1 MNDLSV
7 LMPNYN
13 HAHYLPAALESVI
26 AQDLQPRE
34 VIVMDDASTD
44 DSLKV
49 LEQFAARMPNLRI
62 VRNEVNCGVSKNCNR
77 LLEMATGEI
86 LHFMAADDVILPGF
100 YRRCVDML
108 VQYPQAG
115 MCYALCRQI
124 DEQGND
130 IGLCGNF
137 IPGDRARYVTPEETM
152 ELLSKNFYLIGGVA
166 RLYRRKTVIELGGF
180 REYLKFYSDGLLDHV
195 NIARNGLCFVPEVL
209 ACWRIVKTS
218 LSHAVWQ
225 NDAELAG
232 VFRQACETM
241 EREFGQVLPREFVR
255 NYKYLALSRLAL
267 DKWERTMA
275 PRDQFMNFTWTH
287 LFPERNRLD
296 RTFNFTMRSLGRI
309 ERALVAAYLRVRAR
323 Y

>member
-7 LMPNYN
+7 LIPNYN

-26 AQDLQPRE
+26 AQDFQPRE

-44 DSLKV
+44 DSLSV
-49 LEQFAARMPNLRI
+49 LEQFANRMPNLRI

-77 LLEMATGEI
+77 LLEMANGEM

-108 VQYPQAG
+108 VRYPQAG

-130 IGLCGNF
+130 VGLCGNF
-137 IPGDRARYVTPEETM
+137 IPGDSARYVSPQETM
-152 ELLSKNFYLIGGVA
+152 DLLSRNFYLIGGVS
-166 RLYRRKTVIELGGF
+166 RLYRRNAVIELGGF

-195 NIARNGLCFVPEVL
+195 NMARNGVCFVPEVL
-209 ACWRIVKTS
+209 ACWRIVTTS

-225 NDAELAG
+225 DDAQLAG
-232 VFRQACETM
+232 VFRLACETM
-241 EREFGQVLPREFVR
+241 EREFGDVLPREFVS

-267 DKWERTMA
+267 DKWERAVTQ
-275 PRDQFMNFTWTH
+275 RNQFLDFTWTH

-296 RTFNFTMRSLGRI
+296 RGFNRAMRSLRGI
-309 ERALVAAYLRVRAR
+309 ERAMVSAYLRVRAR
-323 Y
+323 

>member
-62 VRNEVNCGVSKNCNR
+62 IRNEVNCGVSKNCNR
-77 LLEMATGEI
+77 LLEMASGEI

-137 IPGDRARYVTPEETM
+137 IPGDRARYVPPEETM
-152 ELLSKNFYLIGGVA
+152 ELLSKNFYLIGGV
-166 RLYRRKTVIELGGF
+166 
-180 REYLKFYSDGLLDHV
+180 
-195 NIARNGLCFVPEVL
+195 C
-209 ACWRIVKTS
+209 TS
-218 LSHAVWQ
+218 LSSQDRDRAWGVSGISEVLQRRPARPRQHGPQWR
-225 NDAELAG
+225 
-232 VFRQACETM
+232 VFRTGGAGLLAHHQDQPVACC
-241 EREFGQVLPREFVR
+241 
-255 NYKYLALSRLAL
+255 LA
-267 DKWERTMA
+267 
-275 PRDQFMNFTWTH
+275 
-287 LFPERNRLD
+287 
-296 RTFNFTMRSLGRI
+296 
-309 ERALVAAYLRVRAR
+309 
-323 Y
+323 